1 MRVHYYP
8 FPIPPKH
15 RLKIVGFGPSNI
27 NIGLKY
33 IGLYWMILD
42 DIGLIGLKSNTM
54 SNKSNIDIGRVIGL
68 DIGFQFQTL
77 DIGPPNIAI
86 LESNILDILEVVVR
100 LSCE

>member
-1 MRVHYYP
+1 
-8 FPIPPKH
+8 
-15 RLKIVGFGPSNI
+15 
-27 NIGLKY
+27 
-33 IGLYWMILD
+33 MILD
-42 DIGLIGLKSNTM
+42 DIGLIGLIEQLSNTM

>member
-1 MRVHYYP
+1 M
-8 FPIPPKH
+8 
-15 RLKIVGFGPSNI
+15 
-27 NIGLKY
+27 
-33 IGLYWMILD
+33 D
-42 DIGLIGLKSNTM
+42 DIGLIGHCNGEE

-77 DIGPPNIAI
+77 DIGPPNVAI